1 MFFLP
6 NPVLPSAPSDVTARR
21 CGGFLRPIVPAT
33 VTAETE
39 HVVRCWQV
47 KESSNFV
54 DMATL
59 SIMFFADTDVEKAL
73 GSVTSGW
80 LSPTE

>member
-1 MFFLP
+1 
-6 NPVLPSAPSDVTARR
+6 
-21 CGGFLRPIVPAT
+21 VPAI